1 MISIHPNIVERAID
15 SISCDFNQKEALQKI
30 KNYKKELENISFN
43 EINIEKI
50 ITANKKVPEIKK
62 EINDNYKDSSLGKKI
77 LKILG
82 GKKKEIKS
90 FPEIVNELRD
100 LKSQIKKDINYLDKI
115 LQEFEI
121 RNFMSISPSE
131 IKEVKNNIGKIESKY
146 VSEKIQNILGYGNKR
161 SSIFPKI
168 FQKIGI
174 KTCVYCNGQSTITIG
189 EDKISAR
196 YQLDHY
202 YPESKY
208 PYLSIAIFNLYPVC
222 ASCNLAKKDEEYEN
236 YFELYKEQTEPSPFK
251 FKLNK
256 ASKALFL
263 TTRNCED
270 LEVIFNS
277 QFGDILN
284 INKIYNEHQDIAE
297 EIILKRLAYNEEYRK
312 TLNKLCKKHKITK
325 PMIKR
330 FILGNYTE
338 EREIHKRPFA
348 KFMQDIGKEV
358 GLIE

>member
-15 SISCDFNQKEALQKI
+15 SISCDFVQKEALQKI
-30 KNYKKELENISFN
+30 KDLKTQFKSN
-43 EINIEKI
+43 E
-50 ITANKKVPEIKK
+50 EIKF
-62 EINDNYKDSSLGKKI
+62 IDNIIDEFKT
-77 LKILG
+77 
-82 GKKKEIKS
+82 KKKDFIK
-90 FPEIVNELRD
+90 
-100 LKSQIKKDINYLDKI
+100 
-115 LQEFEI
+115 
-121 RNFMSISPSE
+121 ISPSE
-131 IKEVKNNIGKIESKY
+131 IKQVKNKIGASPNKSLKDKIIE
-146 VSEKIQNILGYGNKR
+146 ILDYNGKR
-161 SSIFPKI
+161 NSYFPKI

-174 KTCVYCNGQSTITIG
+174 KTCVYCNAQSTLTIELEEG
-189 EDKISAR
+189 EEKKLSAR

-202 YPESKY
+202 YSKSEY
-208 PYLSIAIFNLYPVC
+208 PYLSIAVFNLYPVC

-251 FKLNK
+251 FELNK

-270 LEVIFNS
+270 LEVKFNNIEIEE
-277 QFGDILN
+277 DKLN
-284 INKIYNEHQDIAE
+284 INEIYKEHKDIAE
-297 EIILKRLAYNEEYRK
+297 EIILKRLAYNETYRK
-312 TLNKLCKKHKITK
+312 ILNKLCEKHKITK
-325 PMIKR
+325 QMIKR